1 MDLKQT
7 TQQVNDH
14 IKALE
19 AKIEVL
25 KAELAKFKKI
35 KKVVEN

>member
-7 TQQVNDH
+7 LQQVNDH

-19 AKIEVL
+19 AKKELIN
-25 KAELAKFKKI
+25 AELAKLKKL
-35 KKVVEN
+35 KKVIEG